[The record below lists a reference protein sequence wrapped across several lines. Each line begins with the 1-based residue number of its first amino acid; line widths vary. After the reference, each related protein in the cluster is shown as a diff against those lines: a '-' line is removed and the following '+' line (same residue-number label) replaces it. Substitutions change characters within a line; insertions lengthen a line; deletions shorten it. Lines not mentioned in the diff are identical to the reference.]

1 MLQTEI
7 KAKELD
13 DDEAERQE
21 GIHLTYVTKCDD
33 AIAAAQNYLTSREGE
48 DASVLNLRN
57 EPNDPPEPNPF
68 LPLTLPSEIARR
80 EQTHEEEV
88 VAAQKRSDE
97 IRESA
102 NAIWEEAQ
110 AAQEAL
116 RLLNLRHPDQDNF
129 TSVSQQQGK
138 FSSAA
143 DDWRAKQRTM
153 NGNQEAPD
161 YWIDLYSAGLLLPVH
176 SNFSSHSTVS
186 AELDVFH
193 GKALE
198 WFAFKLQGPSQVLTV
213 DGAGGVIKKYQ
224 SQLVEFQLRTMFG
237 QIITLKG
244 STMKLVAS
252 PHLITDWSK

>member
-68 LPLTLPSEIARR
+68 LPLILPSEIARR

-88 VAAQKRSDE
+88 VAAKKRSDE

-129 TSVSQQQGK
+129 TSVNSKGSSLQQPMIG
-138 FSSAA
+138 
-143 DDWRAKQRTM
+143 
-153 NGNQEAPD
+153 
-161 YWIDLYSAGLLLPVH
+161 
-176 SNFSSHSTVS
+176 
-186 AELDVFH
+186 
-193 GKALE
+193 
-198 WFAFKLQGPSQVLTV
+198 GPS
-213 DGAGGVIKKYQ
+213 K
-224 SQLVEFQLRTMFG
+224 G
-237 QIITLKG
+237 Q
-244 STMKLVAS
+244 
-252 PHLITDWSK
+252 